1 MNKDRGVGRNCE
13 PNVHFESFYPSEKIN
28 EEGALGVDSGPVI
41 VASIDG
47 ESSMKVDVQDGT
59 EQAELLRNRT
69 GKHDD

>member
-1 MNKDRGVGRNCE
+1 M
-13 PNVHFESFYPSEKIN
+13 
-28 EEGALGVDSGPVI
+28 GVDSGPVI